1 MPFYSFFDP
10 TMIILIPAIIISFW
24 AQNKVDGTY
33 RKYSKVRTINGY
45 TGQQVARMMLDEA
58 GLFDVRIEVVNTKL
72 GDHYD
77 PSSRIL
83 RLSPDVYAGGTIS
96 SAGIAA
102 HEVGHALQHKEKYKP
117 LTIRN
122 SIVPVVNI
130 SSNISWVL
138 FLIGV
143 LLGFKGLTMLGI
155 VLFSAV
161 VVFQL
166 ITLPVEFDAST
177 RALNILK
184 SRGILYGDETKNAQK
199 VLDAAAMTYV
209 AATLMAISQLIRL
222 IAISN
227 RDDWRRGR
235 IWIVEN

>member
-1 MPFYSFFDP
+1 MLGFFDP

-24 AQNKVDGTY
+24 AQNKVNSTY
-33 RKYSKVRTINGY
+33 KKYSEIRTINGY

-58 GLFDVRIEVVNTKL
+58 GLFDVKIEVINTKL

-83 RLSPDVYAGGTIS
+83 RLSPDVYAGNTIS

-122 SIVPVVNI
+122 SIVPVVSI

-138 FLIGV
+138 FFIGLV
-143 LLGFKGLTMLGI
+143 LGFKGLTMLGI

-184 SRGILYGDETKNAQK
+184 SRGILYGDETKGAQK

-227 RDDWRRGR
+227 RDD
-235 IWIVEN
+235 

>member
-24 AQNKVDGTY
+24 AQNKVDSTY

-138 FLIGV
+138 FFIGI
-143 LLGFKGLTMLGI
+143 LLGFKGLTMLGVI
-155 VLFSAV
+155 LFSAV

-227 RDDWRRGR
+227 RDD
-235 IWIVEN
+235 

>member
-1 MPFYSFFDP
+1 MPFMSIFDP

-24 AQNKVDGTY
+24 AQTKISSTY
-33 RKYSKVRTINGY
+33 NKYSQVRTMNGY
-45 TGQQVARMMLDEA
+45 TGREIARMMLDEA
-58 GLFDVRIEVVNTKL
+58 GLYDVRIEVINSRL

-83 RLSPDVYAGGTIS
+83 RLSPEVYSGGSIS

-102 HEVGHALQHKEKYKP
+102 HEVGHAIQHKERYAP

-122 SIVPVVNI
+122 SIVPVVNFG
-130 SSNISWVL
+130 SGISWIL
-138 FLIGV
+138 FFIGIV
-143 LLGFKGLTMLGI
+143 LGFKGLTWIGI
-155 VLFSAV
+155 ILFSTV
-161 VVFQL
+161 VIFQL

-184 SRGILYGDETKNAQK
+184 SRGILYGDETRNAQK

-209 AATLMAISQLIRL
+209 AATLMAVSNLIRL

-227 RDDWRRGR
+227 SDD
-235 IWIVEN
+235 

>member
-1 MPFYSFFDP
+1 MPFYSIFDP

-24 AQNKVDGTY
+24 AQSKINSTY
-33 RKYSKVRTINGY
+33 NKYSQVRTMNGY
-45 TGQQVARMMLDEA
+45 TGKEIARMMLDDA
-58 GLFDVRIEVVNTKL
+58 GLYDVRIEVINSKL

-83 RLSPDVYAGGTIS
+83 RLSPEVYSGGSIS

-102 HEVGHALQHKEKYKP
+102 HEVGHAIQHKERYAP

-122 SIVPVVNI
+122 SIVPVVNFG
-130 SSNISWVL
+130 SGISWIL
-138 FLIGV
+138 FFIGIV
-143 LLGFKGLTMLGI
+143 LGFKGLTWLGI
-155 VLFSAV
+155 ILFSTV
-161 VVFQL
+161 VIFQL

-209 AATLMAISQLIRL
+209 AATLMAVSNLIRL

-227 RDDWRRGR
+227 SDD
-235 IWIVEN
+235 

>member
-1 MPFYSFFDP
+1 MPFYSIFDP
-10 TMIILIPAIIISFW
+10 TMMILIPAVIISFW
-24 AQNKVDGTY
+24 AQNKVSSTY
-33 RKYSKVRTINGY
+33 KKYSEIRTINGY
-45 TGQQVARMMLDEA
+45 TGHQIARMMLDEA

-77 PSSRIL
+77 PTSRIL

-102 HEVGHALQHKEKYKP
+102 HEVGHAIQHKEKYKP
-117 LTIRN
+117 LSLRN

-138 FLIGV
+138 FFIGL

-184 SRGILYGDETKNAQK
+184 SRGILYGDETTNAQK

-227 RDDWRRGR
+227 RDD
-235 IWIVEN
+235 

>member
-1 MPFYSFFDP
+1 MLGFFDP

-24 AQNKVDGTY
+24 AQNKINRTY
-33 RKYSKVRTINGY
+33 KKYSEVRTINGY
-45 TGQQVARMMLDEA
+45 TGQQVARMMLDES

-77 PSSRIL
+77 PSSRVL

-102 HEVGHALQHKEKYKP
+102 HEVGHAIQHNEKYKP

-130 SSNISWVL
+130 SSSISWVL
-138 FLIGV
+138 FFIGLV
-143 LLGFKGLTMLGI
+143 LGFKGLTMLGI
-155 VLFSAV
+155 ILFSAV

-184 SRGILYGDETKNAQK
+184 SRGILYGDETKSAQK

-227 RDDWRRGR
+227 RDD
-235 IWIVEN
+235 

>member
-1 MPFYSFFDP
+1 MHFYPFFDP
-10 TMIILIPAIIISFW
+10 TMILLVPAIIISFW
-24 AQNKVDGTY
+24 AQSKINSAY
-33 RKYSKVRTINGY
+33 SKYSQVRTINGY

-58 GLFDVRIEVVNTKL
+58 GLFDVRIELINSKL

-77 PSSRIL
+77 PTSKIL
-83 RLSPDVYAGGTIS
+83 RLSPEVYSGGSIS

-102 HEVGHALQHKEKYKP
+102 HEVGHALQHKERYAP
-117 LTIRN
+117 LVIRN

-130 SSNISWVL
+130 GSNISWML
-138 FLIGV
+138 FFVGI
-143 LLGFKGLTMLGI
+143 LLGFKGLTTLGI
-155 VLFSAV
+155 ILFSGV
-161 VVFQL
+161 VIFQL

-184 SRGILYGDETKNAQK
+184 SRGILYGDETKSAQK

-209 AATLMAISQLIRL
+209 AATLMAVSQLIRL

-227 RDDWRRGR
+227 RRND
-235 IWIVEN
+235 

>member
-24 AQNKVDGTY
+24 AQNKIDSTY
-33 RKYSKVRTINGY
+33 KKYSKVRTINGY
-45 TGQQVARMMLDEA
+45 TGQQIARMMLDNA

-102 HEVGHALQHKEKYKP
+102 HEVGHAMQHKEKYKP

-122 SIVPVVNI
+122 AIVPVVNI
-130 SSNISWVL
+130 SSSISWVL
-138 FLIGV
+138 FFIGM
-143 LLGFKGLTMLGI
+143 LLSFKGLIILGI

-227 RDDWRRGR
+227 RDD
-235 IWIVEN
+235 

>member
-24 AQNKVDGTY
+24 AQTKVNSTY
-33 RKYSKVRTINGY
+33 NKYSKIRNMNGY
-45 TGQQVARMMLDEA
+45 TGEKIARMMLDNA
-58 GLFDVRIEVVNTKL
+58 GLADVRIEVVNTKL

-83 RLSPDVYAGGTIS
+83 RLSPDVYSGTTIS

-130 SSNISWVL
+130 SSNISWILFFIGIVL
-138 FLIGV
+138 GV
-143 LLGFKGLTMLGI
+143 KGFTMLGI

-184 SRGILYGDETKNAQK
+184 SRGILYGDETKGAQK

-227 RDDWRRGR
+227 RDD
-235 IWIVEN
+235 

>member
-1 MPFYSFFDP
+1 MHLFSIFDP
-10 TMIILIPAIIISFW
+10 TMIILIPAMIISFW
-24 AQNKVDGTY
+24 AQSKINSTY
-33 RKYSKVRTINGY
+33 SKYSQVRTMNGY
-45 TGQQVARMMLDEA
+45 TGKEIARMMLDEA
-58 GLFDVRIEVVNTKL
+58 GLNDVRIEVIDSRL

-83 RLSPDVYAGGTIS
+83 RLSPEVYSGGSIS

-102 HEVGHALQHKEKYKP
+102 HEVGHAIQHKERYMP

-122 SIVPVVNI
+122 SIVPVVNFG
-130 SSNISWVL
+130 SGISWIL
-138 FLIGV
+138 FFIGI
-143 LLGFKGLTMLGI
+143 LLSIKGLTLLGI
-155 VLFSAV
+155 ILFSTV
-161 VVFQL
+161 VIFQL

-184 SRGILYGDETKNAQK
+184 SRGILYGDETRNAQK

-209 AATLMAISQLIRL
+209 AATLMAVSNLIRL

-227 RDDWRRGR
+227 SDD
-235 IWIVEN
+235 